1 MAELIKGSWYNI
13 PGKGA
18 FVYCGMSL
26 KSNMAVLRSAD
37 CPLSATYIH
46 PDYAKSLRLIRNQP
60 HELPAL
66 MLNNRGNVKRG
77 EFMFFENDSGIHC
90 GFINDIEGDVCSL
103 NVEGMTREVHLRHLF
118 SYDNIYQMQAR
129 QVFRQ
134 SLSGESSANK
144 KQVMASTSTPEACC
158 V

>member
-18 FVYCGMSL
+18 FVFCGLSAN
-26 KSNMAVLRSAD
+26 KNMAVLRSAD

-66 MLNNRGNVKRG
+66 MLNNRGNVKPP

-90 GFINDIEGDVCSL
+90 GFIRDIDGDNCL
-103 NVEGMTREVHLRHLF
+103 LDVEGMTRKVHLRHLF

-129 QVFRQ
+129 QVFRKPLP
-134 SLSGESSANK
+134 SESSANK
-144 KQVMASTSTPEACC
+144 KQVVASTAAIEACC

>member
-1 MAELIKGSWYNI
+1 MQLVKGSWYNI

-18 FVYCGMSL
+18 FVFCGLSAN
-26 KSNMAVLRSAD
+26 KNMAVLRSAD

-66 MLNNRGNVKRG
+66 MLNNRGNVKPP

-90 GFINDIEGDVCSL
+90 GFIRDIDGDNCL
-103 NVEGMTREVHLRHLF
+103 LDVEGMTRKVHLRHLF
-118 SYDNIYQMQAR
+118 SYDNIYQMQNAQASR
-129 QVFRQ
+129 TVMQ
-134 SLSGESSANK
+134 GK
-144 KQVMASTSTPEACC
+144 DKTYTKQVVASTAAIEACC

>member
-1 MAELIKGSWYNI
+1 MQLVKGSWYNI

-66 MLNNRGNVKRG
+66 MLNNRGNVKPP

-90 GFINDIEGDVCSL
+90 GFIRDIDGDNCL
-103 NVEGMTREVHLRHLF
+103 LDVEGMTRKVHFRHLF

-134 SLSGESSANK
+134 SLSSESSANK
-144 KQVMASTSTPEACC
+144 KQVVASTAAIEACC